1 MTKEYTFLGHFITE
15 EIYLVD
21 SEPSKSD
28 ESDVDKKIL
37 IISEPLSAEEKTFL
51 QKIFAAI
58 DIVPDQLKIVN
69 SENSLGHKHSL
80 VLYFG
85 IQPSVSYKAFY
96 EINKVKDSMVIVAH
110 SLSEIAHD
118 DSRKRELWD
127 VLKSCFN

>member
-1 MTKEYTFLGHFITE
+1 MTKEYTFLGRFITE

-21 SEPSKSD
+21 SELSKND
-28 ESDVDKKIL
+28 ENKVDKKIL
-37 IISEPLSAEEKTFL
+37 IVSEPLSKEEETFL

-69 SENSLGHKHSL
+69 SENSLSQKHSL
-80 VLYFG
+80 VFYFG
-85 IQPSVSYKAFY
+85 IQPSVSYKTFY

-118 DSRKRELWD
+118 DSRKRELWN

>member
-21 SEPSKSD
+21 SKPSKND
-28 ESDVDKKIL
+28 EIDVDKKIL
-37 IISEPLSAEEKTFL
+37 IVSEPLTEEEEKFL
-51 QKIFAAI
+51 EKIFAAI
-58 DIVPDQLKIVN
+58 DIVPDQLKILN
-69 SENSLGHKHSL
+69 SENPLSHKYSL
-80 VLYFG
+80 VFYFG

-118 DSRKRELWD
+118 DSRKRELWN